1 MDILRFY
8 TSQRRNYPYFFGAA
22 IWLAWLIGVLLGPG
36 NFDLGGQVVGTDY
49 LMFYTAGQTLADG
62 QQVDL
67 YDFEAQSTRQ
77 EEIIGPEL
85 EDFFAYIN
93 FPFLAWLYVPFAAV
107 PYVWSFVLWSLLGLF
122 LLWSSLKLLGN
133 GAVLPLALT
142 FVPVFTNFSFG
153 QNAFVSLFLLSA
165 VYALWKQDRRYLAG
179 ILLAFL
185 LYKPQLV
192 MGVGLLWLLNIR
204 HDWQALVGFGIGTGL
219 VGGILFGIMPDAT
232 SAYFV
237 FAQEVL
243 PKLADIGEFPVWH
256 MHHPRGFW
264 QLLFPSAVADGLW
277 IIGNLIGIY
286 FFWSLWRSAGGTET
300 KESKSFW
307 FAAAVLLTLWTTP
320 HAMVYD
326 WTLLLIPALLLWQ
339 ARPQWHNQLL
349 RLLIWG
355 WLAYMFSTPLTAGQL
370 AISPVA
376 VQVSVIFFA
385 FAVWSL
391 FTRAKADLE

>member
-8 TSQRRNYPYFFGAA
+8 TGQRRIYPYIFGAA

-36 NFDLGGQVVGTDY
+36 NFDLGGKVIGTDY

-67 YDFEAQSTRQ
+67 YDFEAQSARQ
-77 EEIIGPEL
+77 EQIIGPEL

-93 FPFLAWLYVPFAAV
+93 FPFLAWLYVPFASLS
-107 PYVWSFVLWSLLGLF
+107 YVWSFVLWSIMGLL
-122 LLWSSLKLLGN
+122 LLWLSLRFLGN
-133 GAVLPLALT
+133 SAILPLALT

-165 VYALWKQDRRYLAG
+165 VYSLWKQDKRLLAG

-204 HDWQALVGFGIGTGL
+204 KDWQSLAGFAIGTGI
-219 VGGILFGIMPDAT
+219 VATIMFLFMPDAT
-232 SAYFV
+232 AAYFV
-237 FAQEVL
+237 FAQETL
-243 PKLADIGEFPVWH
+243 PKLAELGEFPIWH

-264 QLLFPSAVADGLW
+264 QLLLPATVADILW
-277 IIGNLIGIY
+277 IVGNLFGIY
-286 FFWSLWRSAGGTET
+286 CFWRLWQAAGQAET
-300 KESKSFW
+300 QNDKPYW

-320 HAMVYD
+320 HAMIYD
-326 WTLLLIPALLLWQ
+326 WSLLLIPAVLLWH

-349 RLLIWG
+349 RLFIWG
-355 WLAYMFSTPLTAGQL
+355 WLAYMFSTALTAGML
-370 AISPVA
+370 AISTIA

-385 FAVWSL
+385 FACWSL
-391 FTRAKADLE
+391 FTLSKTER